1 MIIVVSVKY
10 SVKPGTRDIVMEGA
24 RKYMAHSW
32 TEKGC
37 LVYEHL
43 PSSLN
48 DTDVIVYEEWETK
61 EDLIAHM
68 QAPEFTEFRTW
79 RAPYMEGPPVPRV
92 FEAVQ
97 ITL

>member
-1 MIIVVSVKY
+1 MIIVAVKY
-10 SVKPGTRDIVMEGA
+10 SVKPGTRDLVMEGA
-24 RKYMAHSW
+24 RKYMAHTW

-37 LVYEHL
+37 IAYEHL
-43 PSSLN
+43 PSTLN
-48 DTDVIVYEEWETK
+48 DTDITVFEKWETK

-68 QAPEFTEFRTW
+68 QAPEFTEFRAW
-79 RAPYMEGPPVPRV
+79 RAPYNEGPPVAEV